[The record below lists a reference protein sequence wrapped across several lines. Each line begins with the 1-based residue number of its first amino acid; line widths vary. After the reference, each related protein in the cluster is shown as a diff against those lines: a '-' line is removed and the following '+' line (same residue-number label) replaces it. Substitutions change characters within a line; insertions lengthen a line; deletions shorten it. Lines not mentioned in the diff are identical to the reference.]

1 MEREL
6 LVTEQVGAV
15 RGQLVG
21 PVRSEEAEDMDEDL
35 GGQGRAQEREECRRS
50 FVRCSGGGGKGC
62 IKGCGQAEDK
72 GAERI
77 VSVRK
82 SGKGCGAGGG
92 IEEDGEVGRAAE
104 GEGDAVAV
112 EGGRVVKHAHAFR

>member
-1 MEREL
+1 MKILEGREGRKSGRN
-6 LVTEQVGAV
+6 VGGV
-15 RGQLVG
+15 LYG
-21 PVRSEEAEDMDEDL
+21 
-35 GGQGRAQEREECRRS
+35 
-50 FVRCSGGGGKGC
+50 CSGGGGKGC